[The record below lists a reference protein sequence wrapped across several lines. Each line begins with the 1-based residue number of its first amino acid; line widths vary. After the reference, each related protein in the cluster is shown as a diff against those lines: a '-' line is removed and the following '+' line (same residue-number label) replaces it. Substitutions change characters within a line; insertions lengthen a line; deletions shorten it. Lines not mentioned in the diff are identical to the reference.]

1 MLFTVRVVTPAQYQ
15 AYLETIKGNGA

>member
-15 AYLETIKGNGA
+15 AYLETFKESEA